1 MQNNQNDL
9 IEMLADYREHGI
21 NGLSKYTMQM
31 KSDSGSG
38 LRSDLTGLRESSP
51 ITPVIFD

>member
-1 MQNNQNDL
+1 MENNHNDL
-9 IEMLADYREHGI
+9 IGMLADYREQGL

-38 LRSDLTGLRESSP
+38 LRTNLTGLRESSP